1 VSARP
6 NRRSLPE
13 GTIERWP
20 PGPETGRAWVAI
32 GGGEEIR
39 EGDLSF
45 PAESLPALVGS
56 SEKARYVILM
66 ALADEDLVAYGFSL
80 QPELSGS
87 PLGEAMLTEL
97 LAIARTTARAAV
109 RIGITNADVAAFSF
123 LQMKGFTIADVRAL
137 PEGGTRGYA
146 GIVKSHLVTLRMEA

>member
-1 VSARP
+1 MSAR
-6 NRRSLPE
+6 RSGTSLPE
-13 GTIERWP
+13 GTVERWA
-20 PGPETGRAWVAI
+20 PGGKTGREWVAI

-39 EGDLSF
+39 EGDVTF
-45 PAESLPALVGS
+45 PAESLPAIVGS
-56 SEKARYVILM
+56 SKKARYMILM
-66 ALADEDLVAYGFSL
+66 ALADEDLVAFGFSL

-87 PLGEAMLTEL
+87 PLGEAMLAEL
-97 LAIARTTARAAV
+97 FVIARTTARRAV
-109 RIGITNADVAAFSF
+109 RIGITNADVTAFSF